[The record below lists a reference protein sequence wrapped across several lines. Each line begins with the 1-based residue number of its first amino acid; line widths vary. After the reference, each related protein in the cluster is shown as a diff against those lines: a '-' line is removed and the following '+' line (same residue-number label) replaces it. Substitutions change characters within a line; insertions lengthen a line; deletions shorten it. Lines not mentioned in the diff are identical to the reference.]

1 MNNDTRSKLSKT
13 TISLHWIVAFLMI
26 MLLASGIY
34 MASTETFALYPWH
47 KSFGVVVFV
56 FAILRIT
63 WRIKQGWPVHVGDYS
78 LMEKLLSKATH
89 WALITGTV
97 AMPVSGFIMN
107 AMGGYGVEAF
117 GVELFPSNTGP
128 EGPFDF
134 VAINEP
140 VADFAH
146 SVHSLAG
153 DLLVAAIFLH
163 LVGALKHHF
172 LDRDATIRRM
182 LGAKASS

>member
-1 MNNDTRSKLSKT
+1 MNNDTLSRLSKT
-13 TISLHWIVAFLMI
+13 TIRLHWVIAFLMI

-34 MASTETFALYPWH
+34 MASTETFALYSWH
-47 KSFGVVVFV
+47 KSFGILVFGIAV
-56 FAILRIT
+56 IRIA
-63 WRIKQGWPVHVGDYS
+63 WRIKQGWPKHVGDYS
-78 LMEKLLSKATH
+78 LIERALSKATH
-89 WALITGTV
+89 WILILGTV
-97 AMPVSGFIMN
+97 AMPISGIVMN

-117 GVELFPSNTGP
+117 GVELFPTNTGP

-146 SVHSLAG
+146 AVHSLAG
-153 DLLVAAIFLH
+153 DVLVIAVALH
-163 LVGALKHHF
+163 ILGALKHHL

-182 LGAKASS
+182 LGSSTQG